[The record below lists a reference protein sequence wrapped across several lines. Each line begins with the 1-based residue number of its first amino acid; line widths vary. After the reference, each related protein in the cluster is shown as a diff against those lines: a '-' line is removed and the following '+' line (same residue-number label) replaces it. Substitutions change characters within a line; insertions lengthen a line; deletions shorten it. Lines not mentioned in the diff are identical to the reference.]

1 MDDQFYAKKTITYQL
16 GKNHIL
22 YSLFEKAK
30 KNNKRNTSSE
40 EDEIEETD
48 SENKNKR
55 HKLE

>member
-30 KNNKRNTSSE
+30 EENNKRTGESDDAE
-40 EDEIEETD
+40 A
-48 SENKNKR
+48 NKKP
-55 HKLE
+55 KLE